1 MAGLLER
8 WRNWRRKPQVAAAPT
23 GVVWHLRVE
32 RERGA
37 IGRLNDRLEQQLRPS
52 VPEGVLR
59 ALQVALDELL
69 TNVIMHAQQASGS
82 IELQMARSA
91 GALDVT
97 ISYYADSFDPTVW
110 QSEPAGKSIETSQV
124 GGLGIPL
131 VRALMDDFRHEYVD
145 GKNILHLRK
154 RC

>member
-1 MAGLLER
+1 MAGWRER
-8 WRNWRRKPQVAAAPT
+8 WSKWWRTPQTAAVPT

-32 RERGA
+32 RERGS
-37 IGRLNDRLEQQLRPS
+37 IGRLNDRLEQKLLPS
-52 VPEGVLR
+52 VPDTVLR
-59 ALQVALDELL
+59 PLQVALDELL
-69 TNVIMHAQQASGS
+69 TNVIMHAQQASGP
-82 IELQMARSA
+82 IELQLARSA

-97 ISYYADSFDPTVW
+97 ISYLADPFDPTVW
-110 QSEPAGKSIETSQV
+110 RSQSGGDSIQTSQV

-145 GKNILHLRK
+145 GRNVVHLRK